1 MKTPTQIWYDLNSKE
16 DRDKGREVLKG
27 NLPRLEVPKTRI
39 EKILNMIG
47 YGVYILVIIFLLI
60 KLFQL
65 PDEIPAHFNMS
76 GEVTRWGSKYELLIL
91 PIIGTFTILITEFFE
106 KHPEFHNY
114 PSRINEDNAEQ
125 FYLNSR
131 RMLNQ
136 MKNIMSLMFAFIIIE
151 MILVSEGEDKGF
163 GMWPMFLLLIALFI
177 PLIIGI
183 VRQTK
188 IK

>member
-76 GEVTRWGSKYELLIL
+76 GEVTR
-91 PIIGTFTILITEFFE
+91 
-106 KHPEFHNY
+106 
-114 PSRINEDNAEQ
+114 
-125 FYLNSR
+125 
-131 RMLNQ
+131 
-136 MKNIMSLMFAFIIIE
+136 
-151 MILVSEGEDKGF
+151 
-163 GMWPMFLLLIALFI
+163 
-177 PLIIGI
+177 
-183 VRQTK
+183 
-188 IK
+188 